1 MKILIIISSLRKK
14 NTFEAVKKLEETHKK
29 YSESVDYE
37 YLFLK
42 DLNFKQCNG
51 CFLCISKGEDKCP
64 HKDDRN
70 MIIGKIESADCIVF
84 ACPNSVM
91 NVNWLTK
98 NLIDRFAYNLH
109 RPMYFNKRFIMLVT
123 SGNYMGA
130 NQAMKALSLLASG
143 GKIIGKL
150 MLYTAPELSQKKL
163 SKQDRVFHQKAEKI
177 FHKLDKEYIHKVPFV
192 NLFWFASFKA
202 LHNVNKN
209 TLSADYEF
217 YKDKEYFIDIKLSSV
232 QKSIINGFTVL
243 FRKILV

>member
-1 MKILIIISSLRKK
+1 MKILTIIGSLRKK
-14 NTFEAVKKLEETHKK
+14 NTFEAVKKLEEAHKK
-29 YSESVDYE
+29 HSKSIDYE
-37 YLFLK
+37 YLYIK
-42 DLNFKQCNG
+42 DLNFKTCNG

-64 HKDDRN
+64 LKDDRD
-70 MIIGKIESADCIVF
+70 MIIQKIESADCIVI
-84 ACPNSVM
+84 AGPNYVM

-130 NQAMKALSLLASG
+130 KQAMKALSVLASG

-150 MLYTAPELSQKKL
+150 MLYTAPELSQEKL
-163 SKQDRVFHQKAEKI
+163 LKQERVFLRKAENI
-177 FHKLDKEYIHKVPFV
+177 FRKLDKEYIHKPPFV
-192 NLFWFASFKA
+192 NLLWFASFKA
-202 LHNVNKN
+202 LHNANKI

-217 YKDKEYFIDIKLSSV
+217 YKDKEYFIDTQLSSI
-232 QKSIINGFTVL
+232 QKILIHAFTSL